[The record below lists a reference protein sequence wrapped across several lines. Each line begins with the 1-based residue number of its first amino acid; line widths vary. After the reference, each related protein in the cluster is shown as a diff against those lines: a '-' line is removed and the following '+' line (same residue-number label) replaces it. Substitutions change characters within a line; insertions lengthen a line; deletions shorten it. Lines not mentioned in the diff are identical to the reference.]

1 MIGRVA
7 SPGPEITFCVK
18 NWIPEASAPSCYVVR
33 QGFFTLAC
41 YEMFE
46 YVEGYLHLRINWAE

>member
-7 SPGPEITFCVK
+7 LPEPEIKYGVK
-18 NWIPEASAPSCYVVR
+18 NWIPKASAPSWYNW

-41 YEMFE
+41 DEMFE
-46 YVEGYLHLRINWAE
+46 YVEGYLHIRINWAE